1 MKKMISLLL
10 ALVMVLALCAC
21 SGEAAN
27 TTEGANG
34 TDAGLKMGF
43 ARTNITP
50 EYSVPLGGYGNTSS
64 RMSNGKLDHIYTS
77 AISLTDG
84 ENTVIIIENDLQAQV
99 KKVLDKVR
107 ANVSKQTGVP
117 VDHIMAAVDH
127 IHSAPDLW
135 NTAEPSINKYTS
147 EVIDKMVETAVAA
160 WNDMKP
166 VTVTAGSAQVE
177 NVNFVRHYTLEDGHV
192 RGPSFGLQYDSPK
205 VGHTH
210 APDKTMQVVKF
221 AQKGGQEIALVNWQS
236 HPQYYTSASDLNITA
251 DTIGAMRDY
260 LETETGC
267 KLFYVLGASG
277 DVMSVSLIDSE
288 NVYKTYKDLGRAL
301 GKGAQSILQGE
312 MTPLN
317 TDKISTTKKVYT
329 GTVDKSEVDKLPYA
343 REIHE
348 QWTRDNDYN
357 AAVAAGEPY
366 GINSPYHAKGI
377 INKSNMSDTE
387 DFEIFA
393 FAIGDLGMVFA
404 PYEMFCENGAY
415 IKERSP
421 YQNTIIC
428 TMANDNYNYIAAEAA
443 FDYNSYEANTCRF
456 VRGTGE
462 ELAEEFVSMLNLL
475 AGK

>member
-10 ALVMVLALCAC
+10 VLVMVLGLCAC
-21 SGEAAN
+21 SGETAKS
-27 TTEGANG
+27 TEETNG
-34 TDAGLKMGF
+34 TDAGLKLGF

-50 EYSVPLGGYGNTSS
+50 EYSVPLGGYGNTSN
-64 RMSNGKLDHIYTS
+64 RMSNGMLDYIYTS

-84 ENTVIIIENDLQAQV
+84 ETTVIIIENDLPAQV
-99 KKVLDKVR
+99 KKVLDEVRQKV
-107 ANVSKQTGVP
+107 SEQTGVP
-117 VDHIMAAVDH
+117 VDRIMAGVDH

-135 NTAEPSINKYTS
+135 NTAEPSINTYTK
-147 EVIDKMVETAVAA
+147 ELIAKMVDTAVSA
-160 WNDMKP
+160 WKDMKP

-177 NVNFVRHYTLEDGHV
+177 DVNFVRHYVLEDGHV

-210 APDKTMQVVKF
+210 DPDKTMQVVKF
-221 AQKGGQEIALVNWQS
+221 AQEGGEEIALVNWQA
-236 HPQYYTSASDLNITA
+236 HPQYVTSSTDLNITS

-267 KLFYVLGASG
+267 KMFYVLGASG

-288 NVYKTYKDLGRAL
+288 NVYKTYKDLGKAL
-301 GKGAQSILQGE
+301 GKAAQEILQGE
-312 MTPLN
+312 MTAM
-317 TDKISTTKKVYT
+317 DASQIKTTKTVYT
-329 GTVDKSEVDKLPYA
+329 GTVDKSEMDKLPQA
-343 REIHE
+343 REIYD

-377 INKSNMSDTE
+377 INKSNMGDTE

-415 IKERSP
+415 IKEHSP
-421 YQNTIIC
+421 YQNTIVC
-428 TMANDNYNYIAAEAA
+428 TMANDNYNYIAAEAG
-443 FDYNSYEANTCRF
+443 FEYNSYEANTCRF
-456 VRGTGE
+456 VRGTAE
-462 ELAEEFVSMLNLL
+462 SLAEEFVSMLNQL